1 MTEIGIAVAAI
12 ALMIWLFLKEN
23 TRRGNK
29 TVRAY
34 LFMKALEEGRS
45 VEEANAAAQ
54 IVPKAIPKRDIHATM
69 AYLQEHHRGRQGPLL
84 KKAEAA
90 GLKW

>member
-23 TRRGNK
+23 TR
-29 TVRAY
+29 AY

-54 IVPKAIPKRDIHATM
+54 IDPKAIPKRDIHATM